1 MVCHGTCSRP
11 RGLVVGTAGRRQVM
25 IACVGYGSAVG
36 WMLFLIIVVIAVFN
50 VLIMRRLTGDGRRKG
65 GK

>member
-1 MVCHGTCSRP
+1 MYMWENAFAP
-11 RGLVVGTAGRRQVM
+11 YYNF
-25 IACVGYGSAVG
+25 GYGSAVA
-36 WMLFLIIVVIAVFN
+36 WMLFLIIIVIAVFN